1 MLTQACLLICIQLL
15 SDLQRPRKRG
25 FFSALNLWNIVEI
38 FKNVNM
44 ESIIPFHIN
53 RSLPNHIEVSL
64 MQFTGKCQ
72 SCSVQFDSFELG
84 SFTDW
89 RDQVV
94 SIVPMQV
101 VSIVLYNL
109 MTNQLVKPQLKDRL
123 RGAAHIGRAG
133 GASLIFPSLFS
144 HLLPLLTG
152 ECLQLGCKADWTL
165 LNKILETKS
174 SRKDTFVQI
183 VIDSN
188 SFAVITNFPQRS
200 CCDKI
205 KPKIITTLFTVQHCT
220 VFILSLKLL
229 KIFCDYCVRF
239 PKLWCFLKKVFQSFY
254 KRSVPIKLF
263 SQSVPLMIM
272 NIENDKHK

>member
-1 MLTQACLLICIQLL
+1 M
-15 SDLQRPRKRG
+15 
-25 FFSALNLWNIVEI
+25 
-38 FKNVNM
+38 
-44 ESIIPFHIN
+44 SIWN
-53 RSLPNHIEVSL
+53 RSFLFISTAVCQIILKYPWCNSL
-64 MQFTGKCQ
+64 GSVTLAQF
-72 SCSVQFDSFELG
+72 SLIVLG

-133 GASLIFPSLFS
+133 GASLIFPYFFS